1 MYLLSLLDLYNWL
14 FLTFVCL
21 LIRTGKKQIWQ
32 FMKFFVGIVSLDNI
46 FPLVTQLLFTFTRN
60 VVTGFFLLKDARLG
74 PSTWEE

>member
-1 MYLLSLLDLYNWL
+1 
-14 FLTFVCL
+14 
-21 LIRTGKKQIWQ
+21 
-32 FMKFFVGIVSLDNI
+32 MKFFVGIVSLDNI